1 MASSF
6 QCRNLKMSFTV
17 KTKTPHMK
25 LADSNSE
32 LSTRHVS
39 YILRNFELDCV
50 FTIYKHNPHQVHAT
64 GIRKKTQLTQILS
77 YVDSRCDMIS
87 LKIDNSL
94 FSCKRSNNINLYNT
108 LKRVRE
114 CYSDYIPS
122 YSEQIFNALFLKPKE
137 KKVGNPTIILYHNSS
152 YVILGGNCKSKVK
165 RANCFIKELIEK

>member
-17 KTKTPHMK
+17 KTKSPHMK

-87 LKIDNSL
+87 LKIDTA
-94 FSCKRSNNINLYNT
+94 T
-108 LKRVRE
+108 LVRK
-114 CYSDYIPS
+114 I
-122 YSEQIFNALFLKPKE
+122 QLKL
-137 KKVGNPTIILYHNSS
+137 NFT
-152 YVILGGNCKSKVK
+152 
-165 RANCFIKELIEK
+165 